1 MNKFEFTEFYL
12 RFSILSGPLVFPR
25 QDGMCICE
33 CQRRFLFSLSFEPTV
48 RLEMRTKKKGRDS
61 SAGSSKQPI
70 FSDRSILLSTMI
82 LLDRKRLAELM
93 EASINRM
100 I

>member
-1 MNKFEFTEFYL
+1 MNKFEFTELYL
-12 RFSILSGPLVFPR
+12 RVFYISAPFVFPR

-33 CQRRFLFSLSFEPTV
+33 CQRRFLFSLSFEPAV
-48 RLEMRTKKKGRDS
+48 RLELRTKKKGKDS
-61 SAGSSKQPI
+61 SPGSSKQPI
-70 FSDRSILLSTMI
+70 FSDRSIPLSTMI

-93 EASINRM
+93 EALINRL